1 MEAFQTLPVWI
12 QLVIVFLVG
21 GMLVFMNIG
30 SDHVTTLGLSPS
42 FGGANAREQGHGGGS
57 RGSPTDD
64 LTSLT

>member
-30 SDHVTTLGLSPS
+30 WLIQ
-42 FGGANAREQGHGGGS
+42 ARSWLERQS
-57 RGSPTDD
+57 TQRTRAKPT
-64 LTSLT
+64 